1 MDSPRVLIS
10 GGAGFVGSHL
20 VERFVQAGYQV
31 DVVDNLATGFQQNL
45 EPLLDQGTVRL
56 FVADAEAFEPPE
68 TSYRFVLHLASPAS
82 PVDFG
87 PRALEILRVN
97 SQGTLNLLEI
107 ARRQGA
113 RFLFAST
120 SEVYGDPEVHPQ
132 TEEYRGHVDP
142 LGPRGPY
149 DEGKRFGEA
158 ATMTYH
164 RNFGLDVRIVRI
176 FNTYGPRMRLDDG
189 RVVPNFLRSLLEG
202 RPLPVYGDGR
212 QTRSFCYV
220 TDLVEG
226 LFRFTLL
233 EAPRWRVINLGNP
246 QEITILEL
254 AEILQEVTGR
264 RVGVAFHPLPP
275 QDPRRRQP
283 DIRRARTLLHWT
295 PRVPLEEGLR
305 RTWEWALATVK
316 GEETHGNGIP

>member
-1 MDSPRVLIS
+1 MGSQRVLIS

-20 VERFVQAGYQV
+20 VERFLQAGFAV
-31 DVVDNLATGFQQNL
+31 DVVDNLATGHRRNL
-45 EPLLDQGTVRL
+45 AHLLEKHPVRL
-56 FVADAEAFEPPE
+56 FVADAETFSPPNLE
-68 TSYRFVLHLASPAS
+68 YDLVLHLASPAS

-107 ARRQGA
+107 ARRSGA

-132 TEEYRGHVDP
+132 TEEYRGNVDP

-189 RVVPNFLRSLLEG
+189 RVVPNFLRSLLEH
-202 RPLPVYGDGR
+202 RPLTVYGDGQ

-226 LFRFTLL
+226 LFRFALL
-233 EAPRWRVINLGNP
+233 ENPRWRVINLGNP
-246 QEITILEL
+246 REITILEL
-254 AEILQEVTGR
+254 AEIIQQVTGR
-264 RVGVAFHPLPP
+264 RVGVEFHPLPP

-283 DIRRARTLLHWT
+283 NIQRAQTLIQWT
-295 PRVPLEEGLR
+295 PQVSLEEGLR
-305 RTWEWALATVK
+305 RTWEWALRVSK
-316 GEETHGNGIP
+316 GAL

>member
-1 MDSPRVLIS
+1 M
-10 GGAGFVGSHL
+10 GSHL
-20 VERFVQAGYQV
+20 VDRFVAAGYAV
-31 DVVDNLATGFQQNL
+31 DVVDNLITGHRENL
-45 EPLLDQGTVRL
+45 QAHLASGAVRL
-56 FVADAEAFEPPE
+56 FEVPAEAFEPP
-68 TSYRFVLHLASPAS
+68 TLSYRHVLHLASPAS

-87 PRALEILRVN
+87 PRAVEILQAN

-107 ARRQGA
+107 ARKSGA

-132 TEEYRGHVDP
+132 TEDYRGNVDP

-158 ATMTYH
+158 ATMAYH

-189 RVVPNFLRSLLEG
+189 RVVPNFLRSLLEH
-202 RPLPVYGDGR
+202 RPLTVYGDGR

-220 TDLVEG
+220 SDLVEG
-226 LFRFTLL
+226 LFRYATLDR
-233 EAPRWRVINLGNP
+233 PRWRVINLGNP
-246 QEITILEL
+246 REITILEL
-254 AEILQEVTGR
+254 AEIIQRVTGR
-264 RVGVAFHPLPP
+264 QVGIEFQPLPP

-283 DIRRARTLLHWT
+283 DIRRARTLLNWE

-305 RTWEWALATVK
+305 RTWEWALALNQ
-316 GEETHGNGIP
+316 GEGP